1 MIIITRAVDFQLI
14 VYINTYSF
22 QTNTLHRNRYHSVRC
37 EPCTR
42 EILPNKY
49 PRAGR

>member
-1 MIIITRAVDFQLI
+1 MIIITSSAVDFQLI

-22 QTNTLHRNRYHSVRC
+22 QTNTLHINRYPSVRC

-42 EILPNKY
+42 EI
-49 PRAGR
+49 